1 MLFLFL
7 PSLISSAIFGIDYG
21 SEYIKVSMAHPNRGI
36 HVTLNQQSKRLSPS
50 YFAIWNI
57 SNPSN
62 SHLDSDSH
70 FNISDL
76 DSLDWSYL
84 DRAKSHS
91 FRFPKN
97 AVNGLTPV
105 NRLRNGLRGQEIIA
119 LIIRHLIQTVDEGK
133 WKPEDAS
140 IVISVEPKLPREE
153 RVAIAEAIS
162 LSNATLTAIV
172 DSSTAAAHVYALER
186 LSFFDSKGKTVVFI
200 DIGATHTWTAV
211 YNFSISNN
219 DPNPNV
225 DELAVDFNYTL
236 GGNLMDNEL
245 AEFLMKKFY
254 DQYKI
259 EITSPRKK
267 RQFLDEARRAKE
279 LLTVNKDVTIKIDD
293 VVEDYGLNYHL
304 SRDEFESL
312 IQHFNESLRELY
324 FNVVKKAGLNI
335 SQIDSIELIG
345 GITRV
350 PFVIQSLMEVSGMA
364 KLNRTMNS
372 DEAIAL
378 GAGYIGASRSTS
390 FLIKKVNIRPFAGV
404 NVTLHREGQQIKELF
419 NETSRTTIPQIY
431 NTTVGDLF
439 QSNFSL
445 ECNGVELLTFNFTER
460 PENITDE
467 MNAFVL
473 FFFDA
478 YTMPNLYYAYANR
491 TTLLKPEIYPASWRM
506 NLSDYYDSMNFIR
519 RMDEITNER
528 HYLQHV
534 MNDYESYIYSIQDKM
549 EYDKIFKRV
558 LSEKD
563 VEDLKKIIEEHH
575 DWLFND
581 NSNQNERN
589 ATTFTERLKELHAA
603 TADAEFRAEQL
614 PKRAPSFMKLNITL
628 NNVYN
633 VITKTW
639 PIKKPWI
646 NGTSQWF
653 NVWFDYN
660 STSQWYK
667 EKYEEQSKLNDTQMP
682 IVKYQDIDVRRQR
695 LETLFD
701 IADKMAMPTP
711 TPTPSPT
718 PSDSLSDDSS
728 DQQGQEQSEEL
739 PELNDKPIP
748 KKRIDDTGYENNEL

>member
-1 MLFLFL
+1 
-7 PSLISSAIFGIDYG
+7 
-21 SEYIKVSMAHPNRGI
+21 MAHPKHGI

-57 SNPSN
+57 SNPAYSRP
-62 SHLDSDSH
+62 DSSGH
-70 FNISDL
+70 FNISEL
-76 DSLDWSYL
+76 DSLDWSFL
-84 DRAKSHS
+84 DQAKSHS

-97 AVNGLTPV
+97 AIKGLTPV
-105 NRLRNGLRGQEIIA
+105 NRLRNGLRGQEVVA
-119 LIIRHLIQTVDEGK
+119 LVIRHLIQTVDEGK

-153 RVAIAEAIS
+153 RIAIAEAVS
-162 LSNATLTAIV
+162 LTNATLTSIV
-172 DSSTAAAHVYALER
+172 DSSTAAAHVYALEK

-211 YNFSISNN
+211 YNFSLNN
-219 DPNPNV
+219 NEPNPTV

-245 AEFLMKKFY
+245 ADFLMKKFY

-304 SRDEFESL
+304 TRDEFESL
-312 IQHFNESLRELY
+312 ILHFNQSLRELY
-324 FNVVKKAGLNI
+324 FNVVQKAGLNI

-350 PFVIQSLMEVSGMA
+350 PFVKQSLMEVSGMT

-372 DEAIAL
+372 DEVIAL

-390 FLIKKVNIRPFAGV
+390 FLIKRVNIRPFAGV
-404 NVTLHREGQQIKELF
+404 NVTLHRGDEKLLDLF
-419 NETSRTTIPQIY
+419 NETSRTTTPGIY
-431 NTTVGDLF
+431 NSTVGDLF
-439 QSNFSL
+439 KGNFTVK
-445 ECNGVELLTFNFTER
+445 CNGVEIFSFNFTDR
-460 PENITDE
+460 PENLTDDT
-467 MNAFVL
+467 NAFAL

-478 YTMPNLYYAYANR
+478 YTMPNFYSAYANK
-491 TTLLKPEIYPASWRM
+491 TILLKQTIFPAPWRM
-506 NLSDYYDSMNFIR
+506 NISEYYDSINFIR
-519 RMDEITNER
+519 RMDEITKER

-558 LSEKD
+558 LSEND
-563 VEDLKKIIEEHH
+563 VIELKKIIEEHH
-575 DWLFND
+575 NWLFND
-581 NSNQNERN
+581 DSNQNERN
-589 ATTFTERLKELHAA
+589 ASTYSQRLKELHAA

-614 PKRAPSFMKLNITL
+614 PKRAPSFMKLNHTL

-633 VITKTW
+633 VMTVTW

-646 NGTSQWF
+646 NETTQWF
-653 NVWFDYN
+653 SVWYDFN
-660 STSQWYK
+660 STSDWYK
-667 EKYEEQSKLNDTQMP
+667 ETYEQQSKLNDTQMP

-701 IADKMAMPTP
+701 IADKMPMPTP

-718 PSDSLSDDSS
+718 SSLSDDAT
-728 DQQGQEQSEEL
+728 EQPEEEQTEEL
-739 PELNDKPIP
+739 PILNDKPIP